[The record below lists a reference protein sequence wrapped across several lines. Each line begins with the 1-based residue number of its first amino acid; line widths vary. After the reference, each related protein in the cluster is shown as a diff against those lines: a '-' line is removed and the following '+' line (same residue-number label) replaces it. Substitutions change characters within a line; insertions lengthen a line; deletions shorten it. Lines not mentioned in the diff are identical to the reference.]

1 MAKRSRHK
9 TKQPPRRFPW
19 LLLAAGGVV
28 LLVAG
33 VLALRTPSSSAP
45 AVAPEVTGSP
55 RLAVDQTVVDEG
67 LVKLDTIVR
76 TSYRLRNVGDQPL
89 HILGE
94 PQVELVEGC

>member
-1 MAKRSRHK
+1 MAVAG
-9 TKQPPRRFPW
+9 RR
-19 LLLAAGGVV
+19 GVV